1 MARSSF
7 GDPAERGQREAQPSS
22 PLEVPEVLD
31 GTSAILIVD
40 DDPLVAEVLRRMLT
54 KEGYGC
60 TLAANAAEARARL
73 AESRFAVAL
82 VQLTMPG
89 GHGLDLVPDV
99 LPEHPDLAVIFVT
112 GAEDPHL
119 AELAARDGAH
129 GFVMKPLRRSQ
140 VIFVVAAARQRRSA
154 EISRRLEHEKELK
167 DHEFALSKYEARWH
181 TAFESAPV
189 AIVELDL
196 DGTIT
201 RANNAMEV
209 LLEVSAGQLVGT
221 NLIA

>member
-7 GDPAERGQREAQPSS
+7 GDPAERGQREAQPSR

-99 LPEHPDLAVIFVT
+99 LPEHPDLAVIFRT
-112 GAEDPHL
+112 G
-119 AELAARDGAH
+119 
-129 GFVMKPLRRSQ
+129 
-140 VIFVVAAARQRRSA
+140 
-154 EISRRLEHEKELK
+154 
-167 DHEFALSKYEARWH
+167 
-181 TAFESAPV
+181 
-189 AIVELDL
+189 
-196 DGTIT
+196 
-201 RANNAMEV
+201 
-209 LLEVSAGQLVGT
+209 
-221 NLIA
+221 